1 MPVKRLRVYI
11 EETFTDSSQLGM
23 MQQLFHDKNTRDE
36 GLLSANNFFL
46 DSKTFFSSTHRINI
60 ILLKH
65 QLYVNLQHK
74 VKNLIP

>member
-11 EETFTDSSQLGM
+11 EETFTDSSQLDM

-36 GLLSANNFFL
+36 GLLSANNFSL
-46 DSKTFFSSTHRINI
+46 DSKTFFKVLIRINM

-65 QLYVNLQHK
+65 QLYANIQ
-74 VKNLIP
+74 NT